1 MKQALVIIDVQQ
13 GMFSLPEMQPF
24 DGDAVVTRIS
34 SLLDLA
40 RSADVPVIFIQHDGG
55 EGHPLSSDRPGFAY
69 HPRLMPLSY
78 ETVII
83 KRHCNAFQ
91 DTGLTEHFQSEAI
104 DHLTVCGMQTQYC
117 VDTFVRAAVDRGF
130 QVRLVSDGHTTFG
143 TTILSGES
151 IIAHHNDVLRG
162 SFASLELASEV
173 QFVAS

>member
-13 GMFSLPEMQPF
+13 GMFSLPDMPPF
-24 DGDAVVTRIS
+24 DADAVVARIG

-40 RSADVPVIFIQHDGG
+40 RSVGVTVIFIQHDGG
-55 EGHPLSSDRPGFAY
+55 QGHPLSSDSAGFAY
-69 HPRLMPLSY
+69 HPRLMPLSD
-78 ETVII
+78 ETVVI

-91 DTGLTEHFQSEAI
+91 DTRLADHLRSEAI

-130 QVRLVSDGHTTFG
+130 HVRLVSDGHTTFG
-143 TTILSGES
+143 TTILSGDS

>member
-13 GMFSLPEMQPF
+13 GMFAEPEMPPF
-24 DGDAVVTRIS
+24 DGEAVVTRIR
-34 SLLDLA
+34 SLLNLA
-40 RSADVPVIFIQHDGG
+40 RNADVPVIFIQHDGG
-55 EGHPLSSDRPGFAY
+55 EGHPLSSDSPGFAY
-69 HPRLMPLSY
+69 HPRLMPTLG
-78 ETVII
+78 ETVIV

-91 DTGLTEHFQSEAI
+91 DTRLAGHLRSEAI

-130 QVRLVSDGHTTFG
+130 HIRLVSDAHTTFG
-143 TTILSGES
+143 TTILSADS
-151 IIAHHNDVLRG
+151 IIAHHNDVLNG